1 MAKRKADDRMI
12 VVKHKPGIKLKR
24 RVIFFIGVLVVG
36 VLCFL
41 LGNNQIKQ
49 THEKVVQE
57 LAKVSQ
63 ELAAIKEE
71 EARLRQKVANLE
83 SGREI
88 DELAKQEI
96 QQTIRDYKGR
106 VSQLEKDVSFY
117 QNIMA
122 PSDNSRGL
130 QVQKVEI
137 QPGATENRFDYKIVL
152 AQVADNKSYVKGI
165 VAVNVI
171 GMQGEEEK
179 VLALRDISEKQ
190 KALGIKFRFK
200 YFQDITGD
208 LTLPAGFVPTSIQVV
223 AQSKGKKASR
233 LEQSFEWQKIV
244 EQKG

>member
-1 MAKRKADDRMI
+1 MVKRKADDRMI

-24 RVIFFIGVLVVG
+24 RVVFFVGVLIVG

-41 LGNNQIKQ
+41 LGGYQIKQ
-49 THEKVVQE
+49 THEKVVQD
-57 LAKVSQ
+57 LAKISQ
-63 ELAAIKEE
+63 EFAALKEE
-71 EARLRQKVANLE
+71 EVLLRQKVANLE

-88 DELAKQEI
+88 DDLAKQEI
-96 QQTIRDYKGR
+96 QETIRDYKAR

-137 QPGATENRFDYKIVL
+137 QASASEKRFDYKIVL

-165 VAVNVI
+165 VAVNII

-179 VLALRDISEKQ
+179 VLALRDISEQQ
-190 KALGIKFRFK
+190 KALGIKFKFK
-200 YFQDITGD
+200 YFQDITGE
-208 LTLPAGFVPTSIQVV
+208 LVLPDGFKPSSIQVV

-233 LEQSFEWQKIV
+233 LEQNFDWQKLV
-244 EQKG
+244 SQKG

>member
-1 MAKRKADDRMI
+1 MVKRKAEDRLI
-12 VVKHKPGIKLKR
+12 VVKHKPGIKTKR
-24 RVIFFIGVLVVG
+24 RVVFALGVLVVG

-41 LGNNQIKQ
+41 LGDYQIKQ
-49 THEKVVQE
+49 DHEKVVQE
-57 LAKVSQ
+57 LAKISQ
-63 ELAAIKEE
+63 EYAALKEE
-71 EARLRQKVANLE
+71 EITLRQRVANLE

-88 DELAKQEI
+88 DDLAKQEI
-96 QQTIRDYKGR
+96 QDTIRDYKSR

-137 QPGATENRFDYKIVL
+137 QTGATNRRFDYKIVL

-171 GMQGEEEK
+171 GMQGDQET
-179 VLALRDISEKQ
+179 VLALRDISEQQ
-190 KALGIKFRFK
+190 KALGIKFKFK

-208 LTLPAGFVPTSIQVV
+208 LVLPDGFVPTNIQVV

-233 LEQSFEWQKIV
+233 LEQNFEWQQLID
-244 EQKG
+244 QKS